1 MDVCGTIIGMKMKK
15 NDEKM
20 MMNKKMIMLTIGQII
35 TKQ

>member
-1 MDVCGTIIGMKMKK
+1 MDVCEIIIGKK